1 MNRSLLVPGTIL
13 ALCPLAMPP
22 PAFSAS
28 DDELIVVS
36 ERDLSKYWVPTAAPL
51 SNLEISGKDKLQFGC
66 ANVGFV
72 IEKNGK
78 AAPHVQVLAY
88 RFNQELPRSEQLLAF
103 IALELG
109 RVIPKYAALP
119 GVVSRNAIYTSMSV
133 PIRSAT
139 LSKSLSKEDSD
150 RLDRALE
157 DACRVDDLA
166 GMLANGTTN
175 VELDP
180 LPALEELLQQSKGG

>member
-1 MNRSLLVPGTIL
+1 VPL
-13 ALCPLAMPP
+13 PAL
-22 PAFSAS
+22 SAS
-28 DDELIVVS
+28 DDELVVVS
-36 ERDLSKYWVPTAAPL
+36 ERDLSKYWVPIAPRL

-78 AAPHVQVLAY
+78 AAPHVQVLSY
-88 RFNQELPRSEQLLAF
+88 RFNQGLPRSEQLLAF

-109 RVIPKYAALP
+109 RVIPKHAALP
-119 GVVSRNAIYTSMSV
+119 GVVTRNAVYTSMSV

-139 LSKSLSKEDSD
+139 LSKSLSKEDSA

-157 DACRVDDLA
+157 EACRVDDLA
-166 GMLANGTTN
+166 AVVSSGATN

-180 LPALEELLQQSKGG
+180 LPRLAELLQQPGGG